1 MEEEA
6 CDLPSISE
14 RFGAKEASWLAVWV
28 QTRHSGVYLAAVS
41 VCVCVCVYV
50 RERQREG
57 GRQRLYVCT
66 HIHKHSEPMLLRA
79 PGAQSWSVD
88 GVVLMAGL

>member
-28 QTRHSGVYLAAVS
+28 QTRHRGDAVFS
-41 VCVCVCVYV
+41 SCECVCVCMYV
-50 RERQREG
+50 KERGKKGDRG
-57 GRQRLYVCT
+57 YMCAPTYINIRSPCC
-66 HIHKHSEPMLLRA
+66 SELQELRA
-79 PGAQSWSVD
+79 
-88 GVVLMAGL
+88 GLWMEWR

>member
-28 QTRHSGVYLAAVS
+28 QTRHSGVYFAAVS
-41 VCVCVCVYV
+41 VCVCVCVCE
-50 RERQREG
+50 RETEGRRETED
-57 GRQRLYVCT
+57 VCV
-66 HIHKHSEPMLLRA
+66 HPHS
-79 PGAQSWSVD
+79 
-88 GVVLMAGL
+88 

>member
-14 RFGAKEASWLAVWV
+14 RFGAKEASWLVVWV

-41 VCVCVCVYV
+41 VCVCVYV
-50 RERQREG
+50 RERDRGKEG
-57 GRQRLYVCT
+57 DRGCMCT
-66 HIHKHSEPMLLRA
+66 PTSINTRNPCCSELQELRA
-79 PGAQSWSVD
+79 
-88 GVVLMAGL
+88 GLWMEWC

>member
-14 RFGAKEASWLAVWV
+14 RFGAKEASWLVVWV

-41 VCVCVCVYV
+41 VCVCVYICERETEGRRETEDVCV
-50 RERQREG
+50 
-57 GRQRLYVCT
+57 
-66 HIHKHSEPMLLRA
+66 HPHP
-79 PGAQSWSVD
+79 
-88 GVVLMAGL
+88 